1 MNRRFQIVPYDPS
14 WPRRHAR
21 AAARLCRVLGE
32 EVIAVQVVGTA
43 VPGMPAQP
51 IIDLLLEV
59 RDLAALRAYAKRGG
73 AICNA

>member
-1 MNRRFQIVPYDPS
+1 
-14 WPRRHAR
+14 
-21 AAARLCRVLGE
+21 
-32 EVIAVQVVGTA
+32 
-43 VPGMPAQP
+43 MPAQP